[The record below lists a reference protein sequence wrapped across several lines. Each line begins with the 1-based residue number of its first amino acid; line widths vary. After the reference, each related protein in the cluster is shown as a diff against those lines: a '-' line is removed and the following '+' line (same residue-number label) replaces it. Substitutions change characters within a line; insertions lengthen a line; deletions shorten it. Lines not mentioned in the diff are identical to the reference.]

1 MIDLREHHL
10 FDGGMGTMLQA
21 AGLEAGA
28 CPERLNLT
36 APETVAAVHTAYAAA
51 GADII
56 TANTFG
62 ASRRK
67 LGEDPA
73 PYIAAGVALAKKAG
87 APYAALDVG
96 PLGGLMAP
104 FGDMTFDEA
113 YGQFTEIVR
122 AGAAAGADLV
132 LIETMSDLLEAKA
145 ALLAAKE
152 HTDLPVFVTMTFGE
166 DGRTFLGTDPAC
178 AAVTLTSLGADV
190 VGINCSLGPA
200 ELAGALEAMLAVT
213 DRPVMI
219 QPNAGLPRLEGGET
233 VFDVGPEEFARWGK
247 TFLDMGAA
255 ILGGCCGTTPDHIRA
270 LAPLLRGRKPRQR
283 QAEEAVSRFCGWQGS
298 RAMALDSVAAV
309 GERINPTGRRKLKE
323 ALYAKNWDYAG
334 ELALQ
339 EQQEGADFLVVNAGL
354 PDIDEGEALPN
365 LVLAIQR
372 VSPLPLV
379 IDCSDPAALERA
391 LRVCR
396 GRPILNS
403 VNGEAE
409 SMAAMLPL
417 AAKYGTGLVVLALD
431 GGGISDDPHCRR
443 DTALRVAQAAQAAGV
458 PQNAIFI
465 DCLAMAASVSQDV
478 VLATPEAI
486 RLVRRAGYRTILGV
500 SNVSHGLPGRDALNR
515 AFLAICLTAGLN
527 VPIVNT
533 ASRGIMDTLAACRVL
548 TGEDRGCAAYIA
560 AHQTASATAGK
571 PAEPAPASDTETLE
585 DYIIGGRKEMVP
597 AAVEA
602 LLADREPLEVI
613 NGCII
618 PALDRVG
625 EGYERGT
632 LFLPQLMASAE
643 AVKAAFD
650 VLRSRLPQGTG
661 DKGTIILATVKGD
674 IHDIGKNIVKM
685 LLENYGYHIVD
696 LGRDVGPE
704 TVVEAALRTGAPL
717 VGLSSLMTTT
727 AQNIAVTIRALR
739 EAGAQCKVMVG
750 GAVVTQS
757 FADQIGAD
765 FYTKDA
771 AQSAKVAAQV
781 LGN

>member
-1 MIDLREHHL
+1 MINLWEHHL

-21 AGLEAGA
+21 AGLEAGE

-36 APETVAAVHTAYAAA
+36 APETVAAVHAAYAAA

-113 YGQFTEIVR
+113 YEQFTEIVR

-200 ELAGALEAMLAVT
+200 ALAGALEAMLAVT

-219 QPNAGLPRLEGGET
+219 QPNAGLPRRAGGEA
-233 VFDVGPEEFARWGK
+233 VFYVGPEEFARWGK

-298 RAMALDSVAAV
+298 RAIALDSVAAV

-458 PQNAIFI
+458 SQNAIFI

-515 AFLAICLTAGLN
+515 SFLAVCLAAGLN

-533 ASRGIMDTLAACRVL
+533 ASRGIMETLAACRVL

-560 AHQTASATAGK
+560 AHQTADTAGK
-571 PAEPAPASDTETLE
+571 PAEPAPVSEAETLE
-585 DYIIGGRKEMVP
+585 DYIISGRKEMVP

-781 LGN
+781 LGG

>member
-21 AGLEAGA
+21 AGLEAGE

-36 APETVAAVHTAYAAA
+36 APETVAAVHAAYAAA

-122 AGAAAGADLV
+122 AWAAAGADLV

-298 RAMALDSVAAV
+298 RALALDSVAAV
-309 GERINPTGRRKLKE
+309 G
-323 ALYAKNWDYAG
+323 
-334 ELALQ
+334 
-339 EQQEGADFLVVNAGL
+339 
-354 PDIDEGEALPN
+354 
-365 LVLAIQR
+365 
-372 VSPLPLV
+372 
-379 IDCSDPAALERA
+379 
-391 LRVCR
+391 
-396 GRPILNS
+396 
-403 VNGEAE
+403 
-409 SMAAMLPL
+409 
-417 AAKYGTGLVVLALD
+417 
-431 GGGISDDPHCRR
+431 
-443 DTALRVAQAAQAAGV
+443 
-458 PQNAIFI
+458 
-465 DCLAMAASVSQDV
+465 
-478 VLATPEAI
+478 
-486 RLVRRAGYRTILGV
+486 
-500 SNVSHGLPGRDALNR
+500 
-515 AFLAICLTAGLN
+515 
-527 VPIVNT
+527 
-533 ASRGIMDTLAACRVL
+533 
-548 TGEDRGCAAYIA
+548 
-560 AHQTASATAGK
+560 
-571 PAEPAPASDTETLE
+571 
-585 DYIIGGRKEMVP
+585 
-597 AAVEA
+597 
-602 LLADREPLEVI
+602 
-613 NGCII
+613 
-618 PALDRVG
+618 
-625 EGYERGT
+625 
-632 LFLPQLMASAE
+632 
-643 AVKAAFD
+643 
-650 VLRSRLPQGTG
+650 
-661 DKGTIILATVKGD
+661 
-674 IHDIGKNIVKM
+674 
-685 LLENYGYHIVD
+685 
-696 LGRDVGPE
+696 
-704 TVVEAALRTGAPL
+704 
-717 VGLSSLMTTT
+717 
-727 AQNIAVTIRALR
+727 
-739 EAGAQCKVMVG
+739 
-750 GAVVTQS
+750 
-757 FADQIGAD
+757 
-765 FYTKDA
+765 
-771 AQSAKVAAQV
+771 
-781 LGN
+781 